1 MNLSNT
7 ILIIWMQES
16 PPSYEANPQS
26 SNEINEEDLNRDK
39 ETQNNSTGLEQNIMN
54 MISINGIIMA
64 KYLDKQVG
72 FLFFII
78 KWNNEA
84 AN

>member
-1 MNLSNT
+1 
-7 ILIIWMQES
+7 MQER
-16 PPSYEANPQS
+16 PPCYEADPQS
-26 SNEINEEDLNRDK
+26 SNEINEEDLNGDK

-72 FLFFII
+72 FFIL
-78 KWNNEA
+78 NY
-84 AN
+84 

>member
-1 MNLSNT
+1 
-7 ILIIWMQES
+7 MQES

-78 KWNNEA
+78 K
-84 AN
+84 

>member
-1 MNLSNT
+1 
-7 ILIIWMQES
+7 MQER
-16 PPSYEANPQS
+16 PPSYEADPLS
-26 SNEINEEDLNRDK
+26 SNEINEEDLNGDK

-72 FLFFII
+72 FVF
-78 KWNNEA
+78 
-84 AN
+84 

>member
-1 MNLSNT
+1 
-7 ILIIWMQES
+7 MQELL
-16 PPSYEANPQS
+16 PSYEADPQS
-26 SNEINEEDLNRDK
+26 SNEINEEDLNGDK

-72 FLFFII
+72 FFIL
-78 KWNNEA
+78 NY
-84 AN
+84 

>member
-1 MNLSNT
+1 
-7 ILIIWMQES
+7 MQER
-16 PPSYEANPQS
+16 PPSYEADPLS
-26 SNEINEEDLNRDK
+26 SNEINEEDLNGDK

-72 FLFFII
+72 FFIL
-78 KWNNEA
+78 NY
-84 AN
+84 

>member
-1 MNLSNT
+1 
-7 ILIIWMQES
+7 MQER
-16 PPSYEANPQS
+16 PPSYEADPLS
-26 SNEINEEDLNRDK
+26 SNEINEEDLNGDK

-78 KWNNEA
+78 K
-84 AN
+84 

>member
-1 MNLSNT
+1 
-7 ILIIWMQES
+7 MQELL
-16 PPSYEANPQS
+16 PSYEADPQS
-26 SNEINEEDLNRDK
+26 SNEINEEDLNGDK

-72 FLFFII
+72 FVF
-78 KWNNEA
+78 
-84 AN
+84 